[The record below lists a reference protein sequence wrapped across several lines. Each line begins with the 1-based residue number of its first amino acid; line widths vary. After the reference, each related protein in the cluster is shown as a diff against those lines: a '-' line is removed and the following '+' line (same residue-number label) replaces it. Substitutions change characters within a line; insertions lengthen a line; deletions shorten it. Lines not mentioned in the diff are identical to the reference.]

1 MHFRIVV
8 LFISSLLLAAPAL
21 AQDTLQDPSSFL
33 GYELG
38 SRFSRHSAVL
48 DYFNHVAEHST
59 RVQTL
64 PYGQTNEGRPLMVA
78 FVSSPENMARLEQIR
93 HDNLKRAKLEEG
105 MPVGE
110 PVSIVWLSYNV
121 HGNESNSTEASM
133 ATLYAL
139 ADPSNQSSTAWLKNT
154 VVVLDPAINPD
165 GRDRYANWYNMM
177 AGSKMN
183 ISEDAIE
190 HDEPWPGGRTNHYYF
205 DLNRDWSWQTQV
217 ESQQRMALY
226 KEWMP
231 QVHVDFHEQ
240 GVNSPYYF
248 APASEPIHQEI
259 TPWQRAFEEIVG
271 RNNAKYFDRNG
282 WLYFTKQSFDI
293 YYPGYG
299 DSFPMFNGAI
309 GMTYEQA
316 GGGDAGLGILTAEG
330 DTLTLLDRLTHH
342 TTTGLSTVEM
352 ASVHQKELLEGFST
366 YFQNA
371 ISGVFPATKG
381 SSDSKSAGPNYSA
394 YVIKKSTPGN
404 RLAELAAHLDKLGIV
419 YGQAKAAG
427 KVDGYD
433 YRSSKNGRFDVVAG
447 DLVIP
452 AAQPR
457 AVLTRVLFNPLTP
470 ISDSLTYDITAWAL
484 PYAYDVDAVAS
495 KSAIATEKWAPA
507 SAESTNHADNP
518 YAYVIAWDDADD
530 AAFLADLLKADIR
543 VRYATKPFSVHE
555 HLFPSGS
562 LIVTRTSNQKFG
574 SGLKEMV
581 MGIAKAHA
589 QQVTGIATGFVDEG
603 SDLGSS
609 DVQYL
614 KAPRVG
620 MAFGSGTSSSAT
632 GEVWHWFDQVIDY
645 PLTRFSADR
654 FSSIDLNEYDVLILP
669 SAVSSMLSETGLEK
683 LTAWIR
689 DGGRLV
695 AIGSGASALADKK
708 GFSLT
713 LKPAEKA
720 ADSTAISLALNKRFE
735 DRNRDRAPGSNP
747 GAIYRVRVDNSHPLG
762 FGFGDES
769 FVLRSRSDHP
779 AIMQGGSDWNVGVVQ
794 KNGRVSGFTGHV
806 AEKRIEGSLA
816 FGVQGMGS
824 GSVTYLLDNPLYR
837 GFWTSGRLLFANAV
851 FLVGQ

>member
-1 MHFRIVV
+1 MRFRIATFF
-8 LFISSLLLAAPAL
+8 LCSFLIPGAAL
-21 AQDTLQDPSSFL
+21 AQNTLQDPGSFL

-38 SRFSRHSAVL
+38 TRFSRHSAVV
-48 DYFNHVAEHST
+48 DYFQHVSSQSD

-64 PYGQTNEGRPLMVA
+64 SYGQTNEGRPLVVA
-78 FVSSPENMARLEQIR
+78 FVSSPQNMARLEQIR
-93 HDNLKRAKLEEG
+93 HDNLRLAELEAGTPEG
-105 MPVGE
+105 A

-139 ADPSNQSSTAWLKNT
+139 ANPDNPEASAWLKNT

-177 AGSKMN
+177 VGTNMN
-183 ISEDAIE
+183 VSRDAIE

-217 ESQQRMALY
+217 ETQQRMELY
-226 KEWMP
+226 KKWMP

-240 GVNSPYYF
+240 GVNNPYYF
-248 APASEPIHQEI
+248 APAAEPVHREI
-259 TPWQRAFEEIVG
+259 TGWQRSFEEIVG
-271 RNNAKYFDRNG
+271 RNNAKYFDREG
-282 WLYFTKQSFDI
+282 WLYFTKQQFDL

-316 GGGDAGLGILTAEG
+316 GGGGAGLGIKTAEG

-352 ASVHQKELLEGFST
+352 ASVHHDRLLQEFST

-371 ISGVFPATKG
+371 VSGKVPSAEG
-381 SSDSKSAGPNYSA
+381 SKDTGLEFKA
-394 YVIKKSTPGN
+394 YVIKKSTSGS
-404 RLAELAAHLDKLGIV
+404 RVAELAAHLDKLGIT
-419 YGQAKAAG
+419 YGQARSASKIE
-427 KVDGYD
+427 GYD
-433 YRSSKNGRFDVVAG
+433 YRSSKSGRFDISIG
-447 DLVIP
+447 DLVVP

-457 AVLTRVLFNPLTP
+457 AVLTRVLFNPLTL

-495 KSAIATEKWAPA
+495 KSSIPADTWILAPQA
-507 SAESTNHADNP
+507 SSDQTGNP
-518 YAYVIAWDDADD
+518 YAFVIPWDDAGD
-530 AAFLADLLKADIR
+530 AAFLSALLKADIR
-543 VRYATKPFSVHE
+543 VRYTMKSFTTEGHS
-555 HLFPSGS
+555 FPAGS
-562 LIVTRTSNQKFG
+562 LIITRTSNQKFG
-574 SGLKEMV
+574 LGLSAIV
-581 MGIAKAHA
+581 SQIAGAHR
-589 QQVTGIATGFVDEG
+589 QNVTGIKSGYVDEG

-609 DVQYL
+609 DVQYI

-620 MAFGSGTSSSAT
+620 MAFGSGVSSSAT

-645 PLTRFSADR
+645 PLTRFSADN
-654 FSSIDLNEYDVLILP
+654 FSSLDLDEYDVLILP
-669 SAVSSMLSETGLEK
+669 SSVSSMLSETGLEK
-683 LTAWIR
+683 LSSWIR
-689 DGGRLV
+689 GGGRLV
-695 AIGSGASALADKK
+695 AAGGGANALAGKK
-708 GFSLT
+708 GFSLA
-713 LKPAEKA
+713 LKPADKT
-720 ADSTAISLALNKRFE
+720 ADSTATVLAQNKRFE
-735 DRNRDRAPGSNP
+735 DRSRDRAPGSNP

-769 FVLRSRSDHP
+769 FILRSRSDHP
-779 AIMQGGSDWNVGVVQ
+779 AIMVGGSDWNVGVVE
-794 KNGRVSGFTGHV
+794 KDGRVSGFTGYV

-816 FGVQGMGS
+816 FGVQNMGS